1 MAANTTIAVTSLDF
15 DEIVTSINDYISS
28 STEFRDY
35 NFSGSTISMLVR
47 ILAYNTYQNAF
58 YVSMTG
64 NEMFLDSAQ
73 LRASVVSR
81 AKMLGY
87 TPTSARSAYTTMSI
101 TYSSTNVFETV
112 PRGSTFTVTAVDGT
126 SLRFVTQDAYTLYS
140 AEGYARDIVVYE
152 GYDLTEKFDVSTSAP
167 IKYVLSNANVD
178 TTSIVVNVR
187 ASEGSSTL
195 TRYVLANN
203 IDEVTNTSNVYF
215 LQEVQDGL
223 FELYFGDGILGTALA
238 DGNVVEVTY
247 RVTDGVVAND
257 ILTNADWAAVDS
269 NITITAVDLITS
281 GGTVVETIDSI
292 KFNAPK
298 SYETQN
304 RAVVAN
310 DYERLI
316 LRENGNLIE
325 TLRVWGGE
333 NNVPPVYGKVFISA
347 QPSGVATVLSSSQK
361 TLVRNNIKQYNT
373 LSIDVEFVDPSY
385 IYIIPTINVYFDSSR
400 TSLTAGGV
408 ASVVAS
414 TIQTYETNKLGK
426 FSNDRFRFSEFV
438 RTIDAADQSITY
450 NVTSFTLQ
458 KRFNPT
464 LNSKTKYTINF
475 GKSLINKTGVSTLT
489 STSFTY
495 DGQSQSFLDDDSAGN
510 VRIYYVNNLGNIVYV
525 QNNVGTIDY
534 DTGVIILNEFGPSAT
549 PTSSGEIS
557 VTVIPNGYD
566 LIVDKYLL
574 MLFGLT
580 VVNVID
586 ETGVKISSAITVDTT
601 GSVTQINEVPIGTF
615 V

>member
-35 NFSGSTISMLVR
+35 NFAGSTISMLVR

-58 YVSMTG
+58 YVSMAG

-101 TYSSTNVFETV
+101 SYASGNISETL
-112 PRGSTFTVTAVDGT
+112 PRGTSFTVTATDGT
-126 SLRFVTQDAYTLYS
+126 SLRFVTQDAYTVYS
-140 AEGYARDIVVYE
+140 AEDYVRDIVVYE
-152 GYDLTEKFDVSTSAP
+152 GYDLTQKFDVSTSDP

-187 ASEGSSTL
+187 TSEGSSTL
-195 TRYVLANN
+195 TRYILANN
-203 IDEVTNTSNVYF
+203 INEVTNTSNVYF
-215 LQEVQDGL
+215 LQEVEDGL
-223 FELYFGDGILGTALA
+223 FELYFGDGILGSALA
-238 DGNVVEVTY
+238 DGNVVEVAY
-247 RVTDGVVAND
+247 RVVDSVVAND
-257 ILTNADWAAVDS
+257 ILTDADWTAVDS
-269 NITITAVDLITS
+269 NISITAVDLITS
-281 GGTVVETIDSI
+281 GGTAVETIDSI
-292 KFNAPK
+292 KFNAPQ

-304 RAVVAN
+304 RAVVTN

-316 LRENGNLIE
+316 LRDNGNLIE

-333 NNVPPVYGKVFISA
+333 SNVPPIYGKVFISA
-347 QPSGVATVLSSSQK
+347 QPSGVSTVLSSSQK

-373 LSIDVEFVDPSY
+373 LSIDVEFIDPSY
-385 IYIIPTINVYFDSSR
+385 IYIIPIINVYFNSSR
-400 TSLTAGGV
+400 TSLTAGDV

-414 TIQTYETNKLGK
+414 TVQTYETNKLGK
-426 FSNDRFRFSEFV
+426 FSNDRFRFSEFI

-450 NVTSFTLQ
+450 NVTTFTLQ

-464 LNSKTKYTINF
+464 LNSKTRYTINF
-475 GKSLINKTGVSTLT
+475 GKSIINKTGISSLT

-495 DGQSQSFLDDDSAGN
+495 EGQTQSYLDDDSAGN
-510 VRIYYVNNLGNIVYV
+510 VRIYYINNLGNSIYT
-525 QNNVGTIDY
+525 QNNGGTIDY
-534 DTGVIILNEFGPSAT
+534 DTGVIILNEFAPSAT
-549 PTSSGEIS
+549 PTLSGEIS
-557 VTVIPNGYD
+557 VTVMPNGYN

-574 MLFGLT
+574 MLFGET

-586 ETGVKISSAITVDTT
+586 ETGVKSSTAVTVDTT
-601 GSVTQINEVPIGTF
+601 GSVTQINEIPIGTF